1 MYYTKKELI
10 SFGFKKVGSNIRISK
25 LARFYKCSGKIGNNV
40 RIDDDVVIKG
50 KLDLGNYIHIG
61 RGCTLSGGRKGIE
74 INDFTALSNF
84 VQVFTVTDIYESPT
98 LSSGVFEN
106 QKLIKKY
113 CSQLNKKIFIGKGV
127 IIGCSSTI
135 LPSTFIEDFCRIG
148 AHSIIYQKIKKGCY
162 FSNFGK
168 KKIVKINYQNLAKKI
183 KNLEK
188 FFKQKT

>member
-10 SFGFKKVGSNIRISK
+10 SFGFKKVGFNIKISK

-40 RIDDDVVIKG
+40 RIDDDVVVKG
-50 KLDLGNYIHIG
+50 KLDLGNYIHIA
-61 RGCTLSGGRKGIE
+61 RGCTLSGGTKGIE

-84 VQVFTVTDIYESPT
+84 VQVFSVTDLYTKPT
-98 LSSGVFEN
+98 IPTVFEK

-113 CSQLNKKIFIGKGV
+113 CSQLNRKIFIGKGV

-135 LPSTFIEDFCRIG
+135 LPLTVIEDFCRIG
-148 AHSIIYQKIKKGCY
+148 AHSLIYKKIKKGYY

-168 KKIVKINYQNLAKKI
+168 KKIVKINYQTLSETIENFRKI
-183 KNLEK
+183 L
-188 FFKQKT
+188 